1 MLQRYKTYLVLGVFI
16 IIAIVL
22 IFNKMLVYG
31 LVIFGVGMLGVI
43 FWNLLMKQKDN
54 EIHRLKKELEETNM
68 NTLALQDENSELRNR
83 KLNITEIKSV
93 LDLGLMEV
101 NTNFTRVW
109 NEESMYEN
117 RKVQFIGALQV
128 GIIAKYGL
136 DLKDLRVKFNE
147 ETNEIVVAN
156 ILPKF
161 LSFNDLNYN
170 WKIAEVLEHKL
181 PIIGEGF
188 WKKSDDTERLNND
201 LQEKYQKRIH
211 EEVRN
216 GPAEM
221 QWVLEPMKKQV
232 AGALAILFDAK
243 GRKIT
248 IVEKFDESF
257 KALQDFA
264 EN

>member
-1 MLQRYKTYLVLGVFI
+1 MLQRFKTWLVLGVFI
-16 IIAIVL
+16 VVALVL
-22 IFNKMLVYG
+22 ILNKMLVYG
-31 LVIFGVGMLGVI
+31 LVIFGVGILGVGL
-43 FWNLLMKQKDN
+43 WNLLMKQKDN
-54 EIHRLKKELEETNM
+54 EIHRLKNELEETTR
-68 NTLALQDENSELRNR
+68 NTASLEDENSELRNR

-109 NEESMYEN
+109 NEETVHQEK
-117 RKVQFIGALQV
+117 KVQFIGALQV
-128 GIIAKYGL
+128 SIIAKYGL

-147 ETNEIVVAN
+147 QTNEIVVAN

-161 LSFNDLNYN
+161 LSFNDLNYV
-170 WKIAEVLEHKL
+170 WKIAEVLEYKT
-181 PIIGEGF
+181 PMIGEPF
-188 WKKSDDTERLNND
+188 WKKSEDMEGLNND
-201 LQEKYQKRIH
+201 IQDKYQKRIH
-211 EEVRN
+211 EEVKN

-248 IVEKFDESF
+248 IVESFDESF
-257 KALQDFA
+257 KALQDFS